1 MDARPRLADGL
12 ERLEAVFRDTAG
24 AELHDTDVAE
34 LAGLEEGECRRL
46 LRVLSETG
54 AIEQPRARVYVGQ
67 QSGRSSAADDIGPP
81 EGVGF

>member
-1 MDARPRLADGL
+1 MDARPRLEGL

-34 LAGLEEGECRRL
+34 LAGLEEEECRRL

-54 AIEQPRARVYVGQ
+54 AIEQPRDRVYVGQ
-67 QSGRSSAADDIGPP
+67 QGGRSS
-81 EGVGF
+81 

>member
-34 LAGLEEGECRRL
+34 LAGIDEDECRRL
-46 LRVLSETG
+46 LRVLRETG
-54 AIEQPRARVYVGQ
+54 AINEPRSRVYIGQ
-67 QSGRSSAADDIGPP
+67 QAGRPLPSGLP
-81 EGVGF
+81 ETSECE